1 MGGIPLTAS
10 KTDAETNAT
19 TRVVARGLVLPVI
32 TVSLI
37 IPIHCSTGS
46 GTAAV
51 AEMGLTAIRPASK
64 VISNN
69 GLVAGRI
76 RFLRNILPPFQNGFQ
91 TFNSLWVS

>member
-1 MGGIPLTAS
+1 MTAS

-19 TRVVARGLVLPVI
+19 TRVVTRGLVLPVI
-32 TVSLI
+32 TVSFI

-51 AEMGLTAIRPASK
+51 AEMGLTAIKPASK
-64 VISNN
+64 VISKN

-76 RFLRNILPPFQNGFQ
+76 RFLRNILLVSFSKGISN
-91 TFNSLWVS
+91 TNSLMS